1 MLKFFFITLIASIC
15 TYSEADNLSQEIFEE
30 IICAGKDGYLD
41 AGNEVIANQVDKDNK
56 SKLSNFFSNT
66 MYVKDWNGKLLDIS
80 STMSG
85 FHVSIGIGCRIR
97 LQTWNNA
104 LSDIYSNTLIPDTGE
119 LADSLA
125 KINLYDS
132 VTFSGY
138 FVRSALDVVEEQSL
152 TQRGRILKPEFSF
165 IFGELN
171 SPSQAN

>member
-1 MLKFFFITLIASIC
+1 
-15 TYSEADNLSQEIFEE
+15 
-30 IICAGKDGYLD
+30 
-41 AGNEVIANQVDKDNK
+41 
-56 SKLSNFFSNT
+56 
-66 MYVKDWNGKLLDIS
+66 MYVKDWNGKILDIN

-85 FHVSIGIGCRIR
+85 FYVSIGIDCRIR

-125 KINLYDS
+125 KTNLYDS

-138 FVRSALDVVEEQSL
+138 FVRSTLDVVEEQSL

-165 IFGELN
+165 IFDEFK
-171 SPSQAN
+171 SPSQ

>member
-1 MLKFFFITLIASIC
+1 MLKIFLITLIASIC
-15 TYSEADNLSQEIFEE
+15 TFSEAGNLSQEIFEE
-30 IICAGKDGYLD
+30 IICAGKDRYLE
-41 AGNEVIANQVDKDNK
+41 AGNEVIANKVDKDITN
-56 SKLSNFFSNT
+56 KLSNFFSNT
-66 MYVKDWNGKLLDIS
+66 MYVKDWNGKILDIN

-85 FHVSIGIGCRIR
+85 FYVSIGIDCRIR

-125 KINLYDS
+125 KTNLYDS

-138 FVRSALDVVEEQSL
+138 FVRSTLDVVEEQSL

-165 IFGELN
+165 IFDEFK
-171 SPSQAN
+171 SPSQ